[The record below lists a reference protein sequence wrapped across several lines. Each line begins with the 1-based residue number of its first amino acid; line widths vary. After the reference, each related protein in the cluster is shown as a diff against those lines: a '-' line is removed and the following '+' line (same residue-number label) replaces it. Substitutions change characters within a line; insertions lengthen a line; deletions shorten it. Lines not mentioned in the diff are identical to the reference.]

1 MNIGLDYGAVDPEL
15 VAILQS
21 SINRGLHEQLIDGG
35 ERLGSKAIEGTV
47 EGVVFGYRL
56 AAEIGETAQGVAVG
70 DAFAQFAKVPALDAH
85 YNQRPQDLG
94 GSQAV

>member
-15 VAILQS
+15 IAILQS
-21 SINRGLHEQLIDGG
+21 PINRGLHEQLIDGV

-85 YNQRPQDLG
+85 
-94 GSQAV
+94 